1 MSLRKQQPKYNINVT
16 FDLSLNISYIK
27 AYIKEI
33 LKMCSSTYKQTF
45 LSKTHVCDLP
55 FQSKTSE

>member
-33 LKMCSSTYKQTF
+33 LKRNVFIHLQTDI
-45 LSKTHVCDLP
+45 S
-55 FQSKTSE
+55 Q